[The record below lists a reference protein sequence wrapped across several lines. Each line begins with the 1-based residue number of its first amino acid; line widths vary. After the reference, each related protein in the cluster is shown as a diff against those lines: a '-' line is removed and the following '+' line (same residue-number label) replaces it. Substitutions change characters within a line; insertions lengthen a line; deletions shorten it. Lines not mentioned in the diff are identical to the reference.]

1 MLATSF
7 GAWTNDAAVQ
17 TDDAR
22 IVVSIERGN
31 PPRVSCLTS
40 SDVMRCEPWF
50 TSHPR
55 D

>member
-22 IVVSIERGN
+22 IVVSIERAAAGLFCN
-31 PPRVSCLTS
+31 LL
-40 SDVMRCEPWF
+40 
-50 TSHPR
+50 
-55 D
+55 

>member
-22 IVVSIERGN
+22 IVVSIESRRGSL
-31 PPRVSCLTS
+31 VYLL
-40 SDVMRCEPWF
+40 
-50 TSHPR
+50 
-55 D
+55 